1 MKRGIEMKNV
11 KSVSSLDRNARNRKK
26 LQSFGRH
33 MKRFYW
39 LYIFLL
45 PGLVCMILFKFMP
58 MYGLQIAFR
67 DYSITKGIW
76 GSEWVGL
83 KHFRDLF
90 RSVNF
95 LTVLKNSI
103 VTSAL
108 SLLWSFPA
116 PIILALLLN
125 EMKNIT
131 YKRTLQTI
139 IYLPHFISWVIVVT
153 IVTGLLSQ
161 SNGIINNLIAALGG
175 EKINFLAST
184 KWFRTVLIGSQIWKE
199 AGWGTIIYMAAL
211 AGVDVQLY
219 EAAEIDGANRW
230 HKMRYITFPCIAGT
244 VTIMLIMK
252 MGHVLNNG
260 FEQIWLLMN
269 APNKEVANVLETYS
283 YQIGLRDGKY
293 SFASAIGFF
302 QSFVGM
308 IMVFTSNFLSKRAGG
323 KGLW

>member
-1 MKRGIEMKNV
+1 MKE
-11 KSVSSLDRNARNRKK
+11 AKK
-26 LQSFGRH
+26 ATFLTHNMGNKKKMQSFARH

-45 PGLVCMILFKFMP
+45 PGLLCMFLFKIMP

-67 DYSITKGIW
+67 DFSITKGIW

-90 RSVNF
+90 KSVNF
-95 LTVLKNSI
+95 LNVLKNSI
-103 VTSAL
+103 LTSL
-108 SLLWSFPA
+108 FSLLWSFPA

-139 IYLPHFISWVIVVT
+139 IYLPHFISWVIVIT
-153 IVTGLLSQ
+153 IVKGLLSE
-161 SNGIINNLIAALGG
+161 SSGVVNDLIVLFGG
-175 EKINFLAST
+175 EKINFLTST

-230 HKMRYITFPCIAGT
+230 HKMKYITFPCIVGT
-244 VTIMLIMK
+244 VAIMLIMK

-269 APNKEVANVLETYS
+269 SPNKEVANVLETYS
-283 YQIGLRDGKY
+283 YQLGLREGKY

-302 QSFVGM
+302 QSLVGM
-308 IMVFTSNFLSKRAGG
+308 IMVFVSNFLSKRMGG